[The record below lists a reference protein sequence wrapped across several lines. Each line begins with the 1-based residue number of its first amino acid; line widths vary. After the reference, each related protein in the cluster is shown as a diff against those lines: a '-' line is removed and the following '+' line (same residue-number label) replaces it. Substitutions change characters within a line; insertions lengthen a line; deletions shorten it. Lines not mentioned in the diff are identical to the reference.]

1 VKKIH
6 LASGGQRRT
15 RGEMTGQILVCI
27 FLTLLSFV
35 MIYPLWHVFMYSISD
50 PVQAMNGG
58 IFLIPRGFDTYNYR
72 MIFKTS
78 QIWISLRNSIGK
90 TVIGTAISVLL
101 SLLTAYP
108 LSLPRLKGRN
118 LISKLIF
125 FTMLFSGGTI
135 PLYLQVKELGMIDTF
150 WALVLPSAMTAH
162 NMFILRNAFQ
172 AVPASLEES
181 ARIDGANPVTIL
193 FRIVA
198 PMVTPTI
205 AAITLFYGLANW
217 NSYMDGLLYTNTN
230 ELQLMQL
237 YLRNVL
243 AQTSSANAIMAQ
255 VGTQSNGYLSQSST
269 QMAIVMITVT
279 PILVVYPWLSRY
291 YVSGLTVGAVKG

>member
-1 VKKIH
+1 MKKFH

-15 RGEMTGQILVCI
+15 RGEKAGQTAVCV
-27 FLTLLSFV
+27 FLTLLSFI

-50 PVQAMNGG
+50 PIQAMEGG
-58 IFLIPRGFDTYNYR
+58 IFLLPRGFDTYNYR

-78 QIWISLRNSIGK
+78 QIWVSMRNSVGK
-90 TVIGTAISVLL
+90 TVVGTGISVLL

-108 LSLPRLKGRN
+108 LSLPRVKGRN
-118 LISKLIF
+118 IISRLIF

-135 PLYLQVKELGMIDTF
+135 PLYLQVRDLGLIDTF

-193 FRIVA
+193 FRVVM

-237 YLRNVL
+237 YLRNTL
-243 AQTSSANAIMAQ
+243 AQTSSANAIMSQ
-255 VGTQSNGYLSQSST
+255 VGTQSTGYLSQSST
-269 QMAIVMITVT
+269 QMAIVMITVV

>member
-1 VKKIH
+1 MKKLH

-15 RGEMTGQILVCI
+15 RGETIGQTIVCI
-27 FLTLLSFV
+27 FLSLLSFI

-50 PVQAMNGG
+50 PVQAMEGG
-58 IFLIPRGFDTYNYR
+58 LFLLPRGFDTYNYR

-78 QIWISLRNSIGK
+78 QIWVSMRNSVGK
-90 TVIGTAISVLL
+90 TVVGTAISVLL

-135 PLYLQVKELGMIDTF
+135 PLYLQVRDLGLIDTF
-150 WALVLPSAMTAH
+150 WALVLPGAMSAH

-193 FRIVA
+193 FRIVT

-237 YLRNVL
+237 YLRNTL
-243 AQTSSANAIMAQ
+243 AQTSSANAIMSQ
-255 VGTQSNGYLSQSST
+255 VGTQSSGYLSQSST
-269 QMAIVMITVT
+269 QMAIVMITVI